1 MVEIYGKK
9 IEIEDM
15 KIYIKKEDEW
25 LDGINYEKE
34 LLNKDEYP
42 TLICFFEKG
51 NEKQKDYCI
60 KLKDN
65 FFSEKTIRF
74 EIKSVPFSIQ
84 FKVNGKIHEIQNTF
98 DDSDEALRSTLFK
111 AYNLLK

>member
-1 MVEIYGKK
+1 MEKK

-15 KIYIKKEDEW
+15 KICIKKEDRW

-65 FFSEKTIRF
+65 FRHEKTIKF
-74 EIKSVPFSIQ
+74 AIKSVPQVNFSIK
-84 FKVNGKIHEIQNTF
+84 FKVNGKIHEIQNIF

>member
-1 MVEIYGKK
+1 
-9 IEIEDM
+9 M

-74 EIKSVPFSIQ
+74 EISSGVFFSIQ

-98 DDSDEALRSTLFK
+98 DNSEEALFSTLNK
-111 AYNLLK
+111 AYDLLK